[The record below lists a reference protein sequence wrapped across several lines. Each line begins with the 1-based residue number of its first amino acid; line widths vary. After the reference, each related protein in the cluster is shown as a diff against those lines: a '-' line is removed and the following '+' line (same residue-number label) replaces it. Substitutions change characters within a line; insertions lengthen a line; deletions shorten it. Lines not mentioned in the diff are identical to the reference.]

1 MLHMR
6 HLNTIRAAAA
16 AALMLCLATTVTAQ
30 VMPAG
35 VAQTYT
41 LGPLDQI
48 EVNVANFPELTTKTR
63 INEDNSVIL
72 PLIGRFTIGGL
83 TTEAAV
89 QAIEARYKAGG
100 YINAPSV
107 RIEVAEYQSRKI
119 SVLGQVTMQGLIPL
133 DRPYSVAEILARA
146 GGLTGEAGDEAFLVR
161 PTAGGTQRTR
171 IDLTQIASG
180 QGVGATMMVGAGDVL
195 FVPKAPTFSVIG
207 AVNKAG
213 VYRLTNGMTVQ
224 QALATAGD
232 IARIGTRSRLKIRRR
247 SPDGVLSIVKAG
259 ADDAV
264 LAGDV
269 IVVRERVF

>member
-1 MLHMR
+1 MLPMR
-6 HLNTIRAAAA
+6 HFTITRVALTG
-16 AALMLCLATTVTAQ
+16 LMLALASVATSQ
-30 VMPAG
+30 VMPPAA
-35 VAQTYT
+35 AQTYT

-72 PLIGRFTIGGL
+72 PLIGRITIGGL

-89 QAIEARYKAGG
+89 QDIEMRYKAGG
-100 YINAPSV
+100 FINSPTV

-161 PTAGGTQRTR
+161 PTAGGGNQRTR
-171 IDLTQIASG
+171 IDLAQIAAG
-180 QGVGATMMVGAGDVL
+180 QGSGATMMVGAGDVL

-213 VYRLTNGMTVQ
+213 VYRLTSGMTVQ

-232 IARIGTRSRLKIRRR
+232 IARIGTRSRLKIRRK
-247 SPDGVLSIVKAG
+247 SPDGVLSVLQVH

-264 LAGDV
+264 QPGDV